1 VEKVHIVLVVQV
13 LLMQEQVDLEVVDK
27 VIQHLNQVRL
37 EPQEILLLQVLLKE
51 IPVVTELKLLLLLIV
66 VPQLKQVLAEAVL
79 VQQE

>member
-1 VEKVHIVLVVQV
+1 MHIVLVVQV

-37 EPQEILLLQVLLKE
+37 EPQETLLLQLLLKE

>member
-1 VEKVHIVLVVQV
+1 
-13 LLMQEQVDLEVVDK
+13 MQEQVDLEVVDK